1 MYTKS
6 AAFYD
11 AIYSFK
17 NYPAEAAHLHALI
30 QRHQRSPGNRLLDVA
45 CGTGRH
51 VHALKAQGYQVE
63 GLDLDPHLLAIAQK
77 RNPDTRFHRAD
88 MIDFDLGE
96 RFDVVTC
103 LFSSI
108 GYVKSQQCL
117 ELAIANL
124 ARHLVPGGVLIVE
137 PWYWPGFPLDR
148 IGQIS
153 VDLPELKLARIVN
166 TQIVGDTYVAHFHY
180 LVGKPDG
187 VDYLVERHELGLF
200 SHEQHRAAFQDA
212 GLQTIHDPKGL
223 IGRGLWIG
231 RKPIE

>member
-17 NYPAEAAHLHALI
+17 DYRAEAAQLHALI

-51 VHALKAQGYQVE
+51 LQALAAHGYRVE
-63 GLDLDPHLLAIAQK
+63 GLDLDQNLLAIARE
-77 RNPDTRFHRAD
+77 RNPAARFHRAD
-88 MIDFDLGE
+88 MIDFDLGMT
-96 RFDVVTC
+96 FDVVTC

-108 GYVKSQQCL
+108 GYVKSK
-117 ELAIANL
+117 ERMSRAIANM

-137 PWYWPGFPLDR
+137 PWFWPGFPLDR

-166 TQIVGDTYVAHFHY
+166 TQVVGDTYVAHFHY
-180 LVGKPDG
+180 LIGKPDG

-200 SHEQHRAAFQDA
+200 SHEEHRAAFHNA
-212 GLQTIHDPKGL
+212 GLRTTHDPKGL

-231 RKPIE
+231 SKPIE

>member
-11 AIYSFK
+11 ALYGFK
-17 NYPAEAAHLHALI
+17 NYPAEAAQLHALI
-30 QRHQRSPGNRLLDVA
+30 QRHKRSPANRLLDVA

-51 VHALKAQGYQVE
+51 LEALKVHGYQGE
-63 GLDLDPHLLAIAQK
+63 GLDLDSNLLAIARA
-77 RNPDTRFHRAD
+77 RNPEMSFHRAD
-88 MIDFDLGE
+88 MIDFDLGAT
-96 RFDVVTC
+96 FDIVTC

-108 GYVKSQQCL
+108 GYVKSIQRL
-117 ELAIANL
+117 GHAIANM

-137 PWYWPGFPLDR
+137 PWFWPGFPLER

-166 TQIVGDTYVAHFHY
+166 TQIVGDIYVAHFHY
-180 LVGKPDG
+180 LIGKPDG

-200 SHEQHRAAFQDA
+200 SHEQHRAALQNA
-212 GLQTIHDPKGL
+212 GLQTTHDPRGL

-231 RKPIE
+231 SKPIK